1 MLNIAPG
8 HFVQM
13 YSMQEINLAMAR
25 CTAGRYHVGPELVL
39 LVLDDAGEALA
50 RPSDG
55 EVTGRAAFLDTTV
68 DARWGGII
76 TGDNIRA
83 DFKPCPCGAPGP
95 TVHHDI
101 SRYANKVDGDKI
113 TCAGTMDAY
122 VRGFIDDE

>member
-1 MLNIAPG
+1 
-8 HFVQM
+8 
-13 YSMQEINLAMAR
+13 MQEINLAMAR

-50 RPSDG
+50 LPSDG

-95 TVHHDI
+95 TVHRDI